1 MALERRDVQ
10 KGWLAFRNHLL
21 QAKEWSILKSRKSSK
36 GIRRPTWMNKELL
49 TKIKRR
55 KAA

>member
-36 GIRRPTWMNKELL
+36 GIRRPTWTNKELL